1 MTYLGQFMCA
11 KSKKSNSIIDDS
23 TNQTFQNSVSLNRT
37 GQIDI
42 SKKSNLKWEAS
53 KTVTDELALL
63 ILAVVVTIPVGKVAS
78 YGQVAALVGLP
89 KHARLVGRVLSRM
102 DDSSE
107 VPWHRVINVQGRISL
122 SRLDDLGFNEQQAR
136 LLSEGVVIKNGKI
149 NFKDF
154 GWNI

>member
-1 MTYLGQFMCA
+1 M
-11 KSKKSNSIIDDS
+11 N
-23 TNQTFQNSVSLNRT
+23 
-37 GQIDI
+37 
-42 SKKSNLKWEAS
+42 
-53 KTVTDELALL
+53 
-63 ILAVVVTIPVGKVAS
+63 
-78 YGQVAALVGLP
+78 GQVAALAGLP

-107 VPWHRVINVQGRISL
+107 VPWHRVINAQGRISL

-149 NFKDF
+149 NFKDI

>member
-1 MTYLGQFMCA
+1 MTYLGQFVCA

>member
-1 MTYLGQFMCA
+1 MTYLGQFMCT
-11 KSKKSNSIIDDS
+11 KFKKSNSIIDDS
-23 TNQTFQNSVSLNRT
+23 TNQTFQNIVSLNRT
-37 GQIDI
+37 AQIDI
-42 SKKSNLKWEAS
+42 SKKSNLQREAS
-53 KTVTDELALL
+53 QTVTDELALL
-63 ILAVVVTIPVGKVAS
+63 ILAVVVTIPFGKVAS
-78 YGQVAALVGLP
+78 YGQVAALAGLP

>member
-37 GQIDI
+37 AQTDI
-42 SKKSNLKWEAS
+42 SKKSNLQREAS
-53 KTVTDELALL
+53 QTVTDELALL
-63 ILAVVVTIPVGKVAS
+63 ILAVVVTIPFGKVAS
-78 YGQVAALVGLP
+78 YGQVAALAGLP

>member
-1 MTYLGQFMCA
+1 M
-11 KSKKSNSIIDDS
+11 
-23 TNQTFQNSVSLNRT
+23 
-37 GQIDI
+37 
-42 SKKSNLKWEAS
+42 
-53 KTVTDELALL
+53 
-63 ILAVVVTIPVGKVAS
+63 TIPFGKVAS
-78 YGQVAALVGLP
+78 YGQVAALAGLP

-107 VPWHRVINVQGRISL
+107 VPWHRVINAQGRISL

>member
-1 MTYLGQFMCA
+1 MEIVLGRKSGFCYGVQNAVDRA
-11 KSKKSNSIIDDS
+11 KSEVINSKQSIYCLGELVH
-23 TNQTFQNSVSLNRT
+23 N
-37 GQIDI
+37 
-42 SKKSNLKWEAS
+42 

-78 YGQVAALVGLP
+78 YGQVAALAGLP

-107 VPWHRVINVQGRISL
+107 VPWHRVINAQGRISL

>member
-37 GQIDI
+37 AQTDI
-42 SKKSNLKWEAS
+42 SKKSNLQREAS
-53 KTVTDELALL
+53 QTVTDELALL
-63 ILAVVVTIPVGKVAS
+63 ILAVVVTIPFGKVAS
-78 YGQVAALVGLP
+78 YGQVAALAGLP

-136 LLSEGVVIKNGKI
+136 LLSLSFDHN
-149 NFKDF
+149 NLDLFKRKHLTR
-154 GWNI
+154 

>member
-37 GQIDI
+37 AQTDI
-42 SKKSNLKWEAS
+42 SKKSNQQREAS
-53 KTVTDELALL
+53 QTVTDELALL
-63 ILAVVVTIPVGKVAS
+63 ILAVVVTIPFGKVAS
-78 YGQVAALVGLP
+78 YGQVAALAGLP

-107 VPWHRVINVQGRISL
+107 VPWHRVINAQGRISL
-122 SRLDDLGFNEQQAR
+122 SRLGDLGFNEQQAR
-136 LLSEGVVIKNGKI
+136 LLSEGVVIKKGKI